1 MRAARALVTTAVGA
15 LLAAVPAA
23 AGAGA
28 LWLGSPALRT
38 AAAGAPGTGDLL
50 VAGCAVL
57 AALVLGWLALGI
69 VVAAV
74 DEVRAAAPGPRP
86 ARRTP
91 GVPALARRLVAVAVG
106 LLIGSTALSAGAAE
120 RGGAAAL
127 PDPGWAASAPAD
139 PGAAPAPVDPGW
151 AALTEH
157 SPGTAPAPPAGDL
170 PQLPGGTRE
179 GAAPAEV
186 VVHRGDT
193 LWSLAR
199 ARCGAEAGAGEVL
212 RQLHLLHEAN
222 ADVIGDDPDLLH
234 PGQVLR
240 LP

>member
-1 MRAARALVTTAVGA
+1 MTTAVGA

-38 AAAGAPGTGDLL
+38 AAAGTPGTGDLL

-57 AALVLGWLALGI
+57 AALVLGWLALGT
-69 VVAAV
+69 VLAAL
-74 DEVRAAAPGPRP
+74 DEVRAAAPGRRP

-91 GVPALARRLVAVAVG
+91 GVPAPVRRLVAVAVG
-106 LLIGSTALSAGAAE
+106 LLLGSTALSAGAAE
-120 RGGAAAL
+120 RGGGAAL

-139 PGAAPAPVDPGW
+139 PGAAPAPVDAVDPGW

-157 SPGTAPAPPAGDL
+157 PQVAAPGPRAGDL
-170 PQLPGGTRE
+170 PRLPGGTRE

-186 VVHRGDT
+186 VVQRGDT

-199 ARCGAEAGAGEVL
+199 ARCGAQAGPGEVL

-222 ADVIGDDPDLLH
+222 ADVIGDDPDVLH

>member
-1 MRAARALVTTAVGA
+1 MTAAVGT

-28 LWLGSPALRT
+28 LWLGAPALRA

-50 VAGCAVL
+50 VAGCAVA
-57 AALVLGWLALGI
+57 AALVLGWLALGV

-74 DEVRAAAPGPRP
+74 DEARAAAPGRRP
-86 ARRTP
+86 VRRTP

-106 LLIGSTALSAGAAE
+106 LVLGSAALSAGAAE

-139 PGAAPAPVDPGW
+139 PGPAPVEPGW
-151 AALTEH
+151 AALAD
-157 SPGTAPAPPAGDL
+157 PAPAAAPAPRAGEL

-179 GAAPAEV
+179 GSAPAEV

-199 ARCGAEAGAGEVL
+199 ARCGPEAGPGEVL
-212 RQLHLLHEAN
+212 RQLHLLHQAN
-222 ADVIGDDPDLLH
+222 ADVIGEDPDLLH